1 MEKIFLGFSFKAYLK
16 YKIIWSSVVVS
27 CMFILTAFSAS
38 VAGVNNVLFDTSCG
52 SENIN
57 GKKVLVAY
65 DSKHG
70 STADVAAKV
79 GDVLCEQGFRVD
91 IRPALNV
98 EDISPYDAI
107 VLGSPIYY
115 ATFLPGALKFLERY
129 RNILAVKN
137 VALFVTSTSID
148 TETGMVDK
156 NLLRLISS
164 SVLNKFPE
172 LKIIEPIGLM
182 TGKFYFKEIFPI
194 EVVNFKQA
202 GYDEKGDLINYDF
215 VRSWTVEIA
224 GLLK

>member
-1 MEKIFLGFSFKAYLK
+1 
-16 YKIIWSSVVVS
+16 
-27 CMFILTAFSAS
+27 
-38 VAGVNNVLFDTSCG
+38 
-52 SENIN
+52 
-57 GKKVLVAY
+57 
-65 DSKHG
+65 
-70 STADVAAKV
+70 
-79 GDVLCEQGFRVD
+79 
-91 IRPALNV
+91 LNV

-115 ATFLPGALKFLERY
+115 ATFLPGALKFLERH

-148 TETGMVDK
+148 TATGMVDK
-156 NLLRLISS
+156 NLLLLISS
-164 SVLNKFPE
+164 SVLKKFPE
-172 LKIIEPIGLM
+172 LKIREPIGLM